1 MLRDFAHYSSR
12 PIDRDITEIIQEL
25 ERASAT
31 NPIASRALELCGTIK
46 DPCAVELVRKSCEA
60 AYLLIAGGT
69 TIQERIRLSSKF
81 SEFERSYLTVPSRT
95 EIVSESNVPYLAP
108 ISSLAL
114 SIFRAVQQCRSNKA
128 ELVALAERAAELV
141 VDISDT
147 CRTLLTESFKE
158 LATDQIH
165 QNLSPL
171 LERHMDKLYKTFK
184 DIEAFAIEQKDCSRI
199 IRFLRR
205 NSDAEKIVEYRR
217 KMDEA
222 MSAFTMNSLIVI
234 RHTLDRS
241 L

>member
-1 MLRDFAHYSSR
+1 MSLTTHTLNRS
-12 PIDRDITEIIQEL
+12 Q
-25 ERASAT
+25 
-31 NPIASRALELCGTIK
+31 LCYNLIET
-46 DPCAVELVRKSCEA
+46 
-60 AYLLIAGGT
+60 LL
-69 TIQERIRLSSKF
+69 S
-81 SEFERSYLTVPSRT
+81 
-95 EIVSESNVPYLAP
+95 IVSESSVPYLAP

-114 SIFRAVQQCRSNKA
+114 SIICAVQQCRSNKA
-128 ELVALAERAAELV
+128 ELAALAERTAELV

-147 CRTLLTESFKE
+147 CRTLLTERSCFEE

-234 RHTLDRS
+234 RHTLDRI